1 MKKVYDG
8 IIGLAIGDAMGVP
21 FEFKSR
27 QEIAKNPV
35 VTMRGYGT
43 HDQPIGTWSD
53 DTSLTLALMDSIA
66 EKRQIVYT
74 DIMDRFSNWLM
85 YNDYTAT
92 GEVFDVGN
100 STSRAI
106 LNYGHGMDPLEC
118 GGVSEYE
125 NGNGSLMRILPIA
138 YYLQKRSNLTMEYQ
152 MEIVHN
158 ISGLTHRHPISLI
171 GCGIY
176 INIAIILLENILSL
190 YEAVEYAIKAAI
202 GFYENRAWK
211 DVNAYL
217 RLKDL
222 PSFLKLTESEIR
234 SSGYIVHTLEAAL
247 WCLLNTNTYAE
258 CVLKAV
264 NLGDD
269 TDTVGAVAGGLAGIY
284 YGTDQIPKEWLTALA
299 KKQYIEELCI
309 KFQMLE

>member
-8 IIGLAIGDAMGVP
+8 IIGLAIGDAIGVP
-21 FEFKSR
+21 VEFKSR

-35 VTMRGYGT
+35 LTMREYGT
-43 HDQPIGTWSD
+43 HNQPAGTWSD
-53 DTSLTLALMDSIA
+53 DTSLALALMDSIIKKNKIDYA
-66 EKRQIVYT
+66 

-106 LNYGHGMDPLEC
+106 MNYGRGMNPLEC
-118 GGVSEYE
+118 GGVSKYE

-138 YYLQKRSNLTMEYQ
+138 FYLRKRPEFAIEYQ
-152 MEIVHN
+152 MEIIHN
-158 ISGLTHRHPISLI
+158 ISGLTHGHPISLI

-176 INIAIILLENILSL
+176 INIAMTLLENKRPLFESM
-190 YEAVEYAIKAAI
+190 EYGIKTAIN
-202 GFYENRAWK
+202 FYESQAW
-211 DVNAYL
+211 DNVDDYL
-217 RLKDL
+217 RLRNL
-222 PSFLKLTESEIR
+222 SSFSELLEKEIK
-234 SSGYIVHTLEAAL
+234 SSGYVVHTLEAAL
-247 WCLLNTNTYAE
+247 WCLLNTDSYEE
-258 CVLKAV
+258 CILKAV

-284 YGTDQIPKEWLTALA
+284 YGSDKIPTEWLTVLA
-299 KKQYIEELCI
+299 KRQYIEELCE
-309 KFQMLE
+309 KFQDSE

>member
-43 HDQPIGTWSD
+43 HNQPIGTWSD

-74 DIMDRFSNWLM
+74 DIMDRFFNWLM

-138 YYLQKRSNLTMEYQ
+138 YYLQKRSNLTIEYQ

-176 INIAIILLENILSL
+176 INIAIILLENKLSL

-202 GFYENRAWK
+202 RFYENRAWK

-222 PSFLKLTESEIR
+222 SSFLKLTESEIR
-234 SSGYIVHTLEAAL
+234 SNGYIVHTLEAAL

-299 KKQYIEELCI
+299 KKQHIEELCI

>member
-43 HDQPIGTWSD
+43 HNQPIGTWSD

-138 YYLQKRSNLTMEYQ
+138 YYLQKRSNLTIEYQ

-176 INIAIILLENILSL
+176 INIAIILLENKLSL

-202 GFYENRAWK
+202 RFYENRAWK

-222 PSFLKLTESEIR
+222 SSFLKLTESEIR
-234 SSGYIVHTLEAAL
+234 SNGYIVHTLEAAL